1 MDKKVKQLR
10 GANMDIDLAS
20 NQSDIHNKHCAL
32 GIKKRI
38 QKNISVP

>member
-10 GANMDIDLAS
+10 GANMDIDLAI
-20 NQSDIHNKHCAL
+20 NLIFIGNKHCAL